1 MEYPFKQ
8 KWKNQQITVSYE
20 NNACENKNLVFTAGS
35 YATET

>member
-8 KWKNQQITVSYE
+8 KWKNQQIIVSYE

-35 YATET
+35 

>member
-20 NNACENKNLVFTAGS
+20 NNACENKNLVFTGS
-35 YATET
+35 CATEL